1 MAQLEADMCRRGDL
15 PFRAPLNKARR
26 LIPLRLD
33 DTPHQRLPWRKELAF
48 THFSGIIRLMNWREH
63 ILSDP
68 QILRGK
74 PCLKGTRIP
83 VALILGYLAAG
94 RDTVALQQEF
104 PDLKA
109 TDVAACLDYARELAE
124 FEAAPA

>member
-1 MAQLEADMCRRGDL
+1 MAKNSLCLVIDHALG
-15 PFRAPLNKARR
+15 FRKPM
-26 LIPLRLD
+26 
-33 DTPHQRLPWRKELAF
+33 HWRD
-48 THFSGIIRLMNWREH
+48 N

-74 PCLKGTRIP
+74 PCIKGTRIP
-83 VALILGYLAAG
+83 VALVLGYLAAG
-94 RDTVALQQEF
+94 RDAAAILREF

-109 TDVAACLDYARELAE
+109 ADVTACLDYARELAE